1 MTADLSIPKTGKYV
15 LVLQYLHPAE
25 DKGRI
30 SVYLRYRGGTQ
41 SGFFN
46 LQSCNFRFGCRQVAV
61 DQAGAVKV
69 FDVSQIQRMVVT
81 LLSRSDSPISVV
93 CIV

>member
-1 MTADLSIPKTGKYV
+1 MTADLSIPDIGKYV
-15 LVLQYLHPAE
+15 LVLQYFHPAE
-25 DKGRI
+25 DKTRI

-41 SGFFN
+41 NGFFN

-69 FDVSQIQRMVVT
+69 FDVLQIQKMVVT